1 MDEAV
6 VDNVKSD
13 TVEKE
18 DVVFSVTGLD
28 VSTVDSAVDESDG
41 VDNSVVSGD
50 PFSVVTDVD
59 DSDSVVIIEVVIV
72 DTEDNFVDTEG
83 LVV

>member
-41 VDNSVVSGD
+41 VDNSVVFGD